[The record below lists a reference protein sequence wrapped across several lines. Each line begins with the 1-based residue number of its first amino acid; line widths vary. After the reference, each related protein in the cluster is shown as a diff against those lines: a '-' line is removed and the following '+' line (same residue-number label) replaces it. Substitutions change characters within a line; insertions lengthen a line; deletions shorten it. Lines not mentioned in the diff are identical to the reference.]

1 MNEAN
6 IGRRMTALAAVI
18 AFMFAALVTRLW
30 FLQVLAAEKYQE
42 EALGNRVRIT
52 PDPAPRGRILDRNGE
67 PMIDNVPTFQ
77 ITVDKERIDS
87 DREAE
92 ELLTQLSGILQVPVA
107 ELRERYEDP
116 DYLPYQPVPVWE
128 GIGPKVENAIS
139 YLEEHQDEFPAV
151 SFDETGSRRYVE
163 GNLAPHLLGYLGQI
177 SPEELTDPSFSDYLP
192 GQLVGR
198 GGVEQAY
205 EEFLRGQDGR
215 VKEEID
221 AGGDVKKLLGEVDP
235 TPGND
240 VVLAVDAQIQQLV
253 QDTLEEAVDAARGL
267 VDEESGTYLR
277 ANGAAVVVMEPNTGH
292 VLAMSSYPGYDP
304 RVFLGGLT
312 QREYDRLESEAAG
325 QPLTNRAIAGLYPPG
340 STFKPFVAT
349 TAVKAGYANVD
360 DFFPCPPSF
369 KVPGDTSGT
378 VFRNWTSRSS
388 TVSFA
393 EALIQ
398 SCDTVF
404 YPWGLQFW
412 QDRASRGDV
421 FQHEIRQW
429 GFGHITGIDLPGEQ
443 EGRVPD
449 ARWKQTVHAQ
459 APLAFPEPTWLPG
472 DNINLSIGQ
481 GDLLVTPVQL
491 ATAYSALANGGTL
504 YRPQV
509 ALRIQEPDG
518 GSVVRTFEGDVIGRV
533 PVKRSLLTAVSNA
546 LRGVVSSASGTATTA
561 FAGFPLETHPVAG
574 KTGTSEVAGKQPHSW
589 FAAFAPADDPQFV
602 VVAVVEEGGH
612 GSQVA
617 APIVRRVLE
626 GLLDLEPGAF
636 HIAPEQTD

>member
-1 MNEAN
+1 
-6 IGRRMTALAAVI
+6 MTALAAVI

-30 FLQVLAAEKYQE
+30 FLQVLAGEKYQE
-42 EALGNRVRIT
+42 EALGNRVRLT
-52 PDPAPRGRILDRNGE
+52 PIPAPRGSILDRNGR
-67 PMIDNVPTFQ
+67 PLIDNVPTLQ
-77 ITVDKERIDS
+77 IVVDKEQIES
-87 DREAE
+87 DEQAE
-92 ELLTQLSGILQVPVA
+92 ELLGELSRLLQVPVA
-107 ELRERYEDP
+107 DLRDRYEDP

-128 GIGPKVENAIS
+128 GVGPKIENVVY
-139 YLEEHQDEFPAV
+139 YLEEHQDEFPHV
-151 SFDETGSRRYVE
+151 SFLETGTRRYVE

-177 SPEELTDPSFSDYLP
+177 SPDELHDPSFSDYLP

-205 EEFLRGQDGR
+205 EEFLHGDDGT

-221 AGGDVKKLLGEVDP
+221 AGGDVQRRLGVEEP
-235 TPGND
+235 IPGD
-240 VVLAVDAQIQQLV
+240 DLVLAVDADIQRLV
-253 QDTLEEAVDAARGL
+253 QDTLDQAVDAAHGL

-277 ANGAAVVVMEPNTGH
+277 ANGGAVVVMDPNSGH
-292 VLAMSSYPGYDP
+292 VLAMSSYPSYDP
-304 RVFLGGLT
+304 RVFLGGLST
-312 QREYDRLESEAAG
+312 NEYNQLTRPAAG
-325 QPLTNRAIAGLYPPG
+325 YPLTNRAVAGLYPPG

-349 TAVKAGYANVD
+349 TAVKAGYADVD
-360 DFFPCPPSF
+360 EYFPCPPKF
-369 KVPGDTSGT
+369 EVPGDTSGT
-378 VFRNWTSRSS
+378 VFHNWTSASS

-393 EALIQ
+393 ESLIQ

-404 YPWGLQFW
+404 YPWGLRFW
-412 QDRASRGDV
+412 QERESRGDV

-429 GFGHITGIDLPGEQ
+429 GFGHITGIDIPGEQ

-449 ARWKQTVHAQ
+449 AAWKQEVHAQ
-459 APLAFPEPTWLPG
+459 APDVFPEPTWLPG

-509 ALRIQEPDG
+509 ALRVQEPQG
-518 GSVVRTFEGDVIGRV
+518 ASVVRTFEGDVIGRV
-533 PVKRSLLTAVSNA
+533 PVKNAVLTAVANA
-546 LRGVVSSASGTATTA
+546 LRGVVSNASGTATGA
-561 FAGFPLETHPVAG
+561 FAGFPLESHPVAG

-602 VVAVVEEGGH
+602 VVAVIEEGGH

-636 HIAPEQTD
+636 QIEQQVTD